1 MAWLQVH
8 QTIKDHR
15 KTFDSADALGIEP
28 SHMIGLIVSF
38 WLWALDNAPLGDLE
52 GISNRTIARAAGWPD
67 SDADHFVE
75 CIEAAGW
82 LDSDNNGRLTIHDW
96 HDYTGKLIDQR
107 EAEKQRS
114 RRRRAAATSPPDR
127 GTTAGRPEDDREKTG
142 HRVDQTRLDK
152 SREEKKENP
161 LSADAEPEAKK
172 QTAQERRFD
181 EFWSIYPRKV
191 GKKAALNSWKKLK
204 PDAELFERIIQAVAT
219 AKASDQWIRGNG
231 RFIPHP
237 ATWLNQGRW
246 DDELDPA
253 APAAGNTYQA
263 SPGKVNT
270 MDALAQIIAE
280 EEGGTA

>member
-28 SHMIGLIVSF
+28 SHMLGLIVSF

-82 LDSDNNGRLTIHDW
+82 LDSDEDGHLTIHDW

-114 RRRRAAATSPPDR
+114 RRRRAAATSPSDR
-127 GTTAGRPEDDREKTG
+127 VTTAGRPPDDREKTG
-142 HRVDQTRLDK
+142 HRVDQTRLDNTRVEK
-152 SREEKKENP
+152 EEKPYTAN
-161 LSADAEPEAKK
+161 ADTEKK

-181 EFWSIYPRKV
+181 EFWSTYPKKV
-191 GKKAALNSWKKLK
+191 GKKAAQNAWKKAK
-204 PDAELFERIIQAVAT
+204 PDAELFKRIIQAVEA
-219 AKASDQWIRGNG
+219 AKVSDQWTRGNG
-231 RFIPHP
+231 QYIPHP

-253 APAAGNTYQA
+253 TPAGGQIYQA
-263 SPGKVNT
+263 ASTGKVNT
-270 MDALAQIIAE
+270 MDVLAQMIAE
-280 EEGGTA
+280 EEGGTI